1 MPMNWDSEEKLVEK
15 PLTDLRILLQHS
27 LYPSLHSYFIPFK
40 NVQFFLDFDGTLTDK
55 DTCVWIVLMNV
66 I

>member
-1 MPMNWDSEEKLVEK
+1 MQEEKLVEK

-55 DTCVWIVLMNV
+55 DTCV
-66 I
+66 